1 MKQIVIDGRLGKD
14 AVLGTTNTGRQY
26 LRFSLANSSF
36 SKNEGEKTEWFD
48 VTTFNDFDIKYR
60 QNVLKKG
67 SYVIVTGT
75 WRSETSVKDSKVWL
89 NHYVNATDIN
99 VPNLGNKKETTV
111 PTVEGPAVATPSVQM
126 PSINVPTVQVPTVEA
141 RLNAETKVTAP
152 KPEYTVVNETE
163 VDDDLPF

>member
-126 PSINVPTVQVPTVEA
+126 PTINVPTVQVPTVEA

-152 KPEYTVVNETE
+152 KPEYTTVNETE

>member
-26 LRFSLANSSF
+26 LRFSLANTTF
-36 SKNEGEKTEWFD
+36 SKTDGEKTEWFD

-75 WRSETSVKDSKVWL
+75 WKSETSVKDSKVWL

-99 VPNLGNKKETTV
+99 VPKIGSQKETTTTTA
-111 PTVEGPAVATPSVQM
+111 PTVEGTTVNM
-126 PSINVPTVQVPTVEA
+126 PKINIPTVEMPTVET
-141 RLNAETKVTAP
+141 RLNTETKAETP
-152 KPEYTVVNETE
+152 KPTYTAVVENEVE
-163 VDDDLPF
+163 DDLPF

>member
-99 VPNLGNKKETTV
+99 VP
-111 PTVEGPAVATPSVQM
+111 
-126 PSINVPTVQVPTVEA
+126 
-141 RLNAETKVTAP
+141 VTITY
-152 KPEYTVVNETE
+152 E
-163 VDDDLPF
+163 PFLSTFCRYLI